1 MTIRKAVASDI
12 DDVARSYEALFD
24 YFDSHRDRTHWL
36 RGTYPTRAVAEKG
49 ASEGWLYVLRDED
62 GTLLASMLL
71 NHNQD
76 AEYALQPWRYAADPG
91 QVLVLHTL
99 CVLPGHSHRGI
110 GRKMVQFA
118 QDLARSRGCT
128 VMRFDTNI
136 DNIPASHLYENMGF
150 ELVSTGKAMLNG
162 ILPVT
167 LRYYEKKLD

>member
-1 MTIRKAVASDI
+1 
-12 DDVARSYEALFD
+12 
-24 YFDSHRDRTHWL
+24 
-36 RGTYPTRAVAEKG
+36 
-49 ASEGWLYVLRDED
+49 
-62 GTLLASMLL
+62 MLL

-76 AEYALQPWRYAADPG
+76 AEYALQPWRYAAAPG

-99 CVLPGHSHRGI
+99 CVLPGHSRRGI

-167 LRYYEKKLD
+167 LRYYEKNWIKRNLSWLWMVSLCLCIAVVAAGPAEAPHISRLLHQLSLPRTRPENGTMTDWESPFRFPPVFP

>member
-99 CVLPGHSHRGI
+99 CVLPGHSRRGI
-110 GRKMVQFA
+110 GKIGRAHV
-118 QDLARSRGCT
+118 
-128 VMRFDTNI
+128 
-136 DNIPASHLYENMGF
+136 
-150 ELVSTGKAMLNG
+150 
-162 ILPVT
+162 
-167 LRYYEKKLD
+167 

>member
-1 MTIRKAVASDI
+1 MTIKKAVSNDI
-12 DDVARSYEALFD
+12 DDVALSYEASFD

-36 RGTYPTRAVAEKG
+36 RGTYPTRAVAERG
-49 ASEGWLYVLRDED
+49 VAEGWLYVLRDEE

-71 NHNQD
+71 NHHQD
-76 AEYALQPWRYAADPG
+76 DEFAFQPWRYPADSAH
-91 QVLVLHTL
+91 VLVLHTL
-99 CVLPGHSHRGI
+99 CVLPGHSRHGI
-110 GRKMVQFA
+110 GRQMVQFA
-118 QDLARSRGCT
+118 LDQARFQGCT
-128 VMRFDTNI
+128 VMRLDTNI

>member
-49 ASEGWLYVLRDED
+49 VSEGWLYVLRDED

-76 AEYALQPWRYAADPG
+76 AEYALQPWRYAAAPG

-99 CVLPGHSHRGI
+99 CVLPGHSRRGI

-118 QDLARSRGCT
+118 QHLARSRGCT